1 MTSNSLCKCSPRRV
15 PFPHR
20 RAIEHRGG
28 ARGDLRTV
36 GGPLGWHANAYLGA
50 PTSPQ
55 VELAA
60 IFALSAAL
68 SAGMQTLTSAPLLPH
83 RWSSRR
89 SSHCRRPSRLA
100 CKRSPRRPCFPTG
113 GARGDLRTVGGPL
126 GLHANA
132 HLGAPTS
139 PQVELA
145 AIFELSAVLSAR
157 LTALM
162 PEARLR
168 PVLIALDCQ

>member
-20 RAIEHRGG
+20 RAVEHR
-28 ARGDLRTV
+28 
-36 GGPLGWHANAYLGA
+36 
-50 PTSPQ
+50 
-55 VELAA
+55 
-60 IFALSAAL
+60 
-68 SAGMQTLTSAPLLPH
+68 
-83 RWSSRR
+83 
-89 SSHCRRPSRLA
+89 
-100 CKRSPRRPCFPTG
+100 G

-145 AIFELSAVLSAR
+145 AIFELSAALSAR

-168 PVLIALDCQ
+168 PVLIALDGQ